1 MTHPVINTFANIFRT
16 TYGERIDIVNTPM
29 AIYHDALH
37 ALTGIGISAMEEADI
52 LIVEAFLREHPVAES
67 DLDMVWKY
75 LDMIPEE
82 IFIVLKEFYMAN

>member
-1 MTHPVINTFANIFRT
+1 
-16 TYGERIDIVNTPM
+16 
-29 AIYHDALH
+29 
-37 ALTGIGISAMEEADI
+37 MEEADI

-82 IFIVLKEFYMAN
+82 ILDVLKEFYMAN